1 MYLGFKH
8 YIKRLMNMKDCPPM
22 KWISTKLCLKCTSF
36 GEKKKVLNMEKSPN
50 TTEFNS
56 EISFTGNK
64 YELFNVSYVRYLE

>member
-1 MYLGFKH
+1 
-8 YIKRLMNMKDCPPM
+8 
-22 KWISTKLCLKCTSF
+22 
-36 GEKKKVLNMEKSPN
+36 MEKSPN